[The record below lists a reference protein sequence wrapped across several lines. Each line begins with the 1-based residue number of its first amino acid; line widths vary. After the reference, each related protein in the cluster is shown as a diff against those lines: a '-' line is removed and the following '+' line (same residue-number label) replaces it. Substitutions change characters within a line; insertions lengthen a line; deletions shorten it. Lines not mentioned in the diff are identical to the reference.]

1 MSERK
6 LKALLS
12 LYHLLGITVF
22 ALISGTYFYFYSFQN
37 PIEPYLQFLWSQSS
51 GRTVLAH
58 HLGSLLKHLVAYP
71 LETLRALLPYSML
84 LVFTFRRGFIK
95 EVLSV
100 PVLRFSLLIF
110 ISNYLVYLVS
120 PGAKQRY
127 IYMLFPFV
135 TLVLCYSYFL
145 YREKDVLR
153 RIFIDTLI
161 RACLIILAIGS
172 CVLPFLKISFMVPH
186 VFFVS
191 ACLLIVSLA
200 TLRVSLKQK
209 NATLSVLLFIT
220 IVLRLAFDVVYLPIQ
235 ASKGHHVE
243 VKRNSG
249 KIVEMTSNE
258 NLYFYGD
265 GILFAD
271 IIEYIF
277 YIESGRGKTLR
288 KTQTLQRGDYYIAK
302 DDFQENAN
310 AEKVFSFRYKNS
322 AYGLFKK

>member
-1 MSERK
+1 
-6 LKALLS
+6 
-12 LYHLLGITVF
+12 
-22 ALISGTYFYFYSFQN
+22 
-37 PIEPYLQFLWSQSS
+37 
-51 GRTVLAH
+51 
-58 HLGSLLKHLVAYP
+58 
-71 LETLRALLPYSML
+71 
-84 LVFTFRRGFIK
+84 
-95 EVLSV
+95 
-100 PVLRFSLLIF
+100 
-110 ISNYLVYLVS
+110 
-120 PGAKQRY
+120 
-127 IYMLFPFV
+127 
-135 TLVLCYSYFL
+135 
-145 YREKDVLR
+145 
-153 RIFIDTLI
+153 
-161 RACLIILAIGS
+161 
-172 CVLPFLKISFMVPH
+172 
-186 VFFVS
+186 
-191 ACLLIVSLA
+191 
-200 TLRVSLKQK
+200 
-209 NATLSVLLFIT
+209 
-220 IVLRLAFDVVYLPIQ
+220 VLRLAFDVVYLPIQ